1 MKLIIETQVEQ
12 KYLQVKKG
20 FDESLFTKLSPP
32 FPPVKLL
39 RFDGS
44 SKGDLVSLELNFIF
58 FKQKWTSEII
68 EDQTNE
74 KEFYFIDKGTE
85 LPFFLKKWTHKHRII
100 KNGENAIIRDEID
113 YQAPFMLLTWLLY
126 PAMLLQFA
134 YRKPIYKKIFN

>member
-12 KYLQVKKG
+12 EYLQVKKG

-74 KEFYFIDKGTE
+74 KEFYFVDKGTE
-85 LPFFLKKWTHKHRII
+85 LPFFLKNWTHKHRII
-100 KNGENAIIRDEID
+100 KKGKNSIIRDEID
-113 YQAPFMLLTWLLY
+113 YQSPFLLLTWLLY

-134 YRKPIYKKIFN
+134 YRKPIYKRIFS